1 MVVVM
6 VTVVEVIVRVVLVV
20 DSVGACVEVRAV
32 VAWPC
37 EWPSERVNGGP
48 PGMRVCSGAGAL
60 SCFRFVYCFS
70 VFLKQDRGHSSH
82 NVTMIAVDK
91 LLVL

>member
-32 VAWPC
+32 VAC
-37 EWPSERVNGGP
+37 RVVGGKF
-48 PGMRVCSGAGAL
+48 MARS
-60 SCFRFVYCFS
+60 
-70 VFLKQDRGHSSH
+70 SSH
-82 NVTMIAVDK
+82 SVKFPTSFKNCK
-91 LLVL
+91 SPLS